1 LILDKFIVAE
11 LAHAQGYRIWISF
24 GAAEAASQAMK
35 ALRALV
41 S

>member
-1 LILDKFIVAE
+1 MIYS
-11 LAHAQGYRIWISF
+11 AHVIRQGYRIWISF

-35 ALRALV
+35 ALRAVV